1 MGWLAEQGTWK
12 SQKVLKRLFKGKA
25 DVRQHFMIRLFQRF
39 DIVERR
45 SIIRELHYLLKSEMY
60 SALFEPGEEN
70 IRVTI
75 NNDITMCVKMS
86 PGGRL
91 VLKTIFPTGR

>member
-12 SQKVLKRLFKGKA
+12 AQKVLKRLFKGKA
-25 DVRQHFMIRLFQRF
+25 DVKQHFMIRLFQRF

-45 SIIRELHYLLKSEMY
+45 KIINELYYLVKSGMY
-60 SALFEPGEEN
+60 PALFDGSEES
-70 IRVTI
+70 IRVMI
-75 NNDITMCVKMS
+75 NNDITMCVTMS
-86 PGGRL
+86 AGGRL